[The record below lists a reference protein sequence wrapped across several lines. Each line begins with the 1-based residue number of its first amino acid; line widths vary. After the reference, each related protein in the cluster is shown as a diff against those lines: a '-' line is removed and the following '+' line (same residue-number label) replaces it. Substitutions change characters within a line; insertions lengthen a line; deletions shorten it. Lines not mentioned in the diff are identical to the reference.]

1 MHVSNLDLKELQ
13 YRMQQEDEEGYEER
27 HVHPQDEESH
37 WTPPAEGDD
46 NFKVPGLWH
55 VAAVHCTVLANK
67 QRQPLDISMCTGEA
81 TAVADSLYTDEEL
94 SQRGVAT
101 SSPPEE
107 HDADK
112 LEHSLQDACC
122 IRGNTAAQTRT
133 AVARTVE
140 SANMS
145 GAST

>member
-46 NFKVPGLWH
+46 NFKVPELWH
-55 VAAVHCTVLANK
+55 AAAAHSTVLAHK

-81 TAVADSLYTDEEL
+81 TAAADSVYI
-94 SQRGVAT
+94 
-101 SSPPEE
+101 
-107 HDADK
+107 DAEAQSAVKTAAALTAEDDAADNA
-112 LEHSLQDACC
+112 EHSLQEACC
-122 IRGNTAAQTRT
+122 FL
-133 AVARTVE
+133 
-140 SANMS
+140 
-145 GAST
+145 